1 MKKKLLAAVI
11 SVIAAISVCT
21 AFAVPAMVAISVYSP
36 QGVAIICSINDPLVN
51 KKPSN
56 QLTGAQK
63 EPGSKVITFTYSG
76 SSKLLGWSFVNGAG
90 QEVSLASL
98 SDSRRIISQEGNTL
112 VIEIT
117 NLDTFQAPD
126 GYTVNANVEVKNGES
141 ESTTGK
147 RTILLS
153 LPAQV
158 RFRSQRSIRCGRQ
171 AQALQLLLLQRRKTL
186 NNF

>member
-21 AFAVPAMVAISVYSP
+21 AFAVPAMAAISVYSP

-76 SSKLLGWSFVNGAG
+76 S
-90 QEVSLASL
+90 
-98 SDSRRIISQEGNTL
+98 
-112 VIEIT
+112 
-117 NLDTFQAPD
+117 
-126 GYTVNANVEVKNGES
+126 
-141 ESTTGK
+141 
-147 RTILLS
+147 
-153 LPAQV
+153 
-158 RFRSQRSIRCGRQ
+158 
-171 AQALQLLLLQRRKTL
+171 
-186 NNF
+186 

>member
-21 AFAVPAMVAISVYSP
+21 AFAVPAMAAINVYSP

-56 QLTGAQK
+56 QLTGVQK

-98 SDSRRIISQEGNTL
+98 SDSCRIISQEGNTL

-147 RTILLS
+147 KDNSSKSPSTG
-153 LPAQV
+153 AV
-158 RFRSQRSIRCGRQ
+158 SIVAASVAAAG
-171 AQALQLLLLQRRKTL
+171 AGIAVIALAKKKDAE
-186 NNF
+186 

>member
-21 AFAVPAMVAISVYSP
+21 AFAVPAMAAINVYSP
-36 QGVAIICSINDPLVN
+36 QGVAIICSISDPLVN

-56 QLTGAQK
+56 QITGVQK

-90 QEVSLASL
+90 QEVSLADL
-98 SDSRRIISQEGNTL
+98 ADSCKIISQDGNTL

-126 GYTVNANVEVKNGES
+126 GYTVNAKVEVKDGES

-147 RTILLS
+147 KDNSSKSPSTG
-153 LPAQV
+153 AA
-158 RFRSQRSIRCGRQ
+158 SIAAASVAAAG
-171 AQALQLLLLQRRKTL
+171 AGIAVIALAKKKDAE
-186 NNF
+186 

>member
-11 SVIAAISVCT
+11 SVIAAASVCT
-21 AFAVPAMVAISVYSP
+21 AFAVPAMAAFNVYSP
-36 QGVAIICSINDPLVN
+36 QGVAIICSISDPLVN

-56 QLTGAQK
+56 QLTGTQN
-63 EPGSKVITFTYSG
+63 EPGSNVITFTYSG
-76 SSKLLGWSFVNGAG
+76 SSKLINWSFVNGAG

-98 SDSRRIISQEGNTL
+98 SDSCRIISQDGNKL

-126 GYTVNANVEVKNGES
+126 GYTVNANVEVKAGES

-147 RTILLS
+147 KDNSSKSPSTG
-153 LPAQV
+153 AA
-158 RFRSQRSIRCGRQ
+158 SIAAASVAAAG
-171 AQALQLLLLQRRKTL
+171 AGIAVVALAKKKDAE
-186 NNF
+186 